1 MEYCESSKSQ
11 LKPETN
17 KYSHYVSYC
26 KAYFENY
33 ILVKQLS
40 KAVSDNIFLEEA
52 VKDID
57 VSLPIFHQW
66 L

>member
-1 MEYCESSKSQ
+1 MDEDKT
-11 LKPETN
+11 KTN
-17 KYSHYVSYC
+17 NMCYIKYW

-52 VKDID
+52 VKDIN
-57 VSLPIFHQW
+57 VKQNKFNSI
-66 L
+66 

>member
-1 MEYCESSKSQ
+1 MDEDKT
-11 LKPETN
+11 KTN
-17 KYSHYVSYC
+17 NMCYIKYW

-52 VKDID
+52 IKDIN
-57 VSLPIFHQW
+57 VI
-66 L
+66 